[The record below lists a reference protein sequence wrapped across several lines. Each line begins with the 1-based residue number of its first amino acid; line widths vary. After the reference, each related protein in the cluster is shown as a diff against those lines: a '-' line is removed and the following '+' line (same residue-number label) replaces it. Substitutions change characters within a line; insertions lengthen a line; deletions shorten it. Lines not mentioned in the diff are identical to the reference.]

1 MHQAADKL
9 PVSLF
14 PRIKSVVMFGDPNLR
29 LGRLGHKF
37 PAALQPK
44 VLEVCAK
51 NDPVSAISL
60 YIRVLECLKVEQG
73 KRGRERETCIL
84 TI

>member
-1 MHQAADKL
+1 MHRAADKL

-29 LGRLGHKF
+29 LGRLGHQF

-51 NDPVSAISL
+51 NDPVSSYQPVQSEAEMQKDRRRWEI
-60 YIRVLECLKVEQG
+60 CM
-73 KRGRERETCIL
+73 L